1 MDKNPSNH
9 LELFNIAAFT
19 NLGLSPKQV
28 KDLYDFIEDIVL
40 EEETQK
46 TDKETILKDFYEN
59 FNPLKRDWTL
69 LLKDVFKI
77 LKEN

>member
-1 MDKNPSNH
+1 MNNH

-40 EEETQK
+40 EEDTK
-46 TDKETILKDFYEN
+46 TMDKETVLKDFYEN
-59 FNPLKRDWTL
+59 FNPLKMDWTL
-69 LLKDVFKI
+69 LLKDVLKI

>member
-1 MDKNPSNH
+1 MNNH

-28 KDLYDFIEDIVL
+28 KELYDFLENIVL
-40 EEETQK
+40 EEDTK
-46 TDKETILKDFYEN
+46 RVDKETILKDFYEN
-59 FNPLKRDWTL
+59 FNPLKMDWTL
-69 LLKDVFKI
+69 LLEDVLKI

>member
-1 MDKNPSNH
+1 MVDH

-40 EEETQK
+40 EEDTK
-46 TDKETILKDFYEN
+46 RVDKETVLKDFYEN
-59 FNPLKRDWTL
+59 FNPLKMDWTL
-69 LLKDVFKI
+69 LLKDVFNN

>member
-1 MDKNPSNH
+1 MNNH

-28 KDLYDFIEDIVL
+28 KELYDFLENIVL
-40 EEETQK
+40 EEDTK
-46 TDKETILKDFYEN
+46 RVDKETILKDFYEN
-59 FNPLKRDWTL
+59 FNPLKMDWTS
-69 LLKDVFKI
+69 LLKDVLKI